1 MPTGEFWS
9 VTTTATELSIVC
21 PAGSEPTGAEVVGPW
36 RVLSVDGPLD
46 FALVGILES
55 LLAPL
60 AAAEISVF
68 TVSTF
73 DTDHLLVRAE
83 DLERTI
89 ACLRSAGHTVV
100 SARSRAAA
108 AASTCS
114 TVRPQHP
121 PSAVAPREIQST
133 K

>member
-1 MPTGEFWS
+1 MSRVVALSVREQECSVCRLPTDGVAPTPTDGFWS
-9 VTTTATELSIVC
+9 VTRTATELSIVC

-60 AAAEISVF
+60 AAAELSVF

-83 DLERTI
+83 DLERAIT
-89 ACLRSAGHTVV
+89 CLRSAGHTVG
-100 SARSRAAA
+100 
-108 AASTCS
+108 
-114 TVRPQHP
+114 
-121 PSAVAPREIQST
+121 
-133 K
+133 

>member
-1 MPTGEFWS
+1 VPTPTHGFWS

-21 PAGSEPTGAEVVGPW
+21 PAGSEPTGSEVVGPW

-60 AAAEISVF
+60 AAAELSVF

-73 DTDHLLVRAE
+73 DTDHLSLVRAE

-100 SARSRAAA
+100 
-108 AASTCS
+108 
-114 TVRPQHP
+114 
-121 PSAVAPREIQST
+121 
-133 K
+133 

>member
-1 MPTGEFWS
+1 MSRVVALSVREQECSVCRLPTDSAVPMPTGGFWS
-9 VTTTATELSIVC
+9 VTRTATELSIVC
-21 PAGSEPTGAEVVGPW
+21 LAGSEPTGAEVVGPW

-89 ACLRSAGHTVV
+89 ACLRSAGHTV
-100 SARSRAAA
+100 
-108 AASTCS
+108 
-114 TVRPQHP
+114 
-121 PSAVAPREIQST
+121 I
-133 K
+133 

>member
-1 MPTGEFWS
+1 MSRVVALSVLEQECSVCRLSADRAVPMPTGGFWS

-21 PAGSEPTGAEVVGPW
+21 PAGSEPTGSEVVGPW

-68 TVSTF
+68 TMSTF

-89 ACLRSAGHTVV
+89 TCLRSAGHAVV
-100 SARSRAAA
+100 
-108 AASTCS
+108 
-114 TVRPQHP
+114 
-121 PSAVAPREIQST
+121 
-133 K
+133 